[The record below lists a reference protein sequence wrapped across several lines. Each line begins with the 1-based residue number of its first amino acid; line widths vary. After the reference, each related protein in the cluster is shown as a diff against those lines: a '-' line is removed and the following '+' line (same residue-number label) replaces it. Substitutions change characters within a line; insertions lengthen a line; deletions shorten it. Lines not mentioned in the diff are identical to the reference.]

1 VPQRGIRW
9 LPPGMAVPARTS
21 GCLHGTVI
29 GYPRALERAVPHGVV
44 QRAQPRRIREPG
56 HHSDEQRLR
65 HHHRRKGPRPAPG
78 DLCLET
84 AVLIG
89 RRGNGASDVAA
100 MAALTQGE
108 GGRVR
113 RCRAGNAAGIVT
125 VKSGP
130 GTIHGSRKQGAF
142 PFVGLPRPCRR
153 SPESAKRP
161 HLCCLWLPTESDS
174 GDARSE
180 NRPAM
185 VVPAGGEARC
195 LQRQAVRH
203 EFFFFV
209 VSNEDDDFA
218 VRKRLPVL
226 LLQGSLRPLA

>member
-1 VPQRGIRW
+1 MPQRGIRW

-142 PFVGLPRPCRR
+142 PFVGLPRPGRGRQSRQSVRIFVVCGFQRR
-153 SPESAKRP
+153 VIPVTPGRRIDP
-161 HLCCLWLPTESDS
+161 LWLC
-174 GDARSE
+174 
-180 NRPAM
+180 RPAEK
-185 VVPAGGEARC
+185 PGAYNG
-195 LQRQAVRH
+195 
-203 EFFFFV
+203 
-209 VSNEDDDFA
+209 
-218 VRKRLPVL
+218 RLYDTSFSF
-226 LLQGSLRPLA
+226 SLSLTKTTISPLASACRYCFFKEA